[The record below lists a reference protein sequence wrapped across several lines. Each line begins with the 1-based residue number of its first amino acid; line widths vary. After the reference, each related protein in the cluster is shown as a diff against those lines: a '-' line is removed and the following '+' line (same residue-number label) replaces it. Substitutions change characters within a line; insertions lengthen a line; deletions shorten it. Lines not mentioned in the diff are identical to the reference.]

1 MHLSQLHK
9 LNYQSSTCSISAS
22 SPPENTTGVLV
33 KLLDSLNSGPS
44 PSNLPKTHNTIRP
57 ASYINNEQVSMF
69 SRTDVNMVEKV
80 TSALLGQTACNIQEN
95 LAALHFH
102 GWSKL
107 ELDWDAK

>member
-1 MHLSQLHK
+1 
-9 LNYQSSTCSISAS
+9 
-22 SPPENTTGVLV
+22 
-33 KLLDSLNSGPS
+33 
-44 PSNLPKTHNTIRP
+44 
-57 ASYINNEQVSMF
+57 MF

-80 TSALLGQTACNIQEN
+80 TSALLGQTACNNQEN